1 MQTTT
6 KYKDQTNTGHLRPRE
21 LEAVYAIS
29 HAVATSQTIESALED
44 ITKIARPVFIFDTIL
59 LYLPSS
65 SDMLEPV
72 YAKVIG
78 RGQSSDG
85 DLAWGEAIAKHVFTT
100 AQTLLRQEEQEGWE
114 TNRLK
119 QRFFLGLP
127 LRLGETTMGVL
138 VFGRFG
144 GPPYTAE
151 QINLAEFI
159 AVHIAQLLGH
169 KRLVEQIVKLEAERR
184 LDRLQHDF
192 IATVSHEL
200 CTPLGFIKGY
210 ATTLLR
216 EEISWDEETTR
227 EFLVYI
233 DEEAD
238 KLRELI
244 DNLLDSSRLQSGTL
258 RLHFQPVRLDSLL
271 RDICVRVSSSTDSNP
286 IRLDFAKSN
295 VRCMADAGRL
305 AQVIDNLLSNALK
318 YAPGSPI
325 TIYLDAS
332 LDKAFIEVKDK
343 GPGISEEHIQHLFKR
358 FYRVPD
364 SSASVRGTG
373 LGLFICRQIIRAHG
387 GEISVKSTLGEGTT
401 FHVVLPLTQVK
412 PATSLSLE
420 ETSK

>member
-6 KYKDQTNTGHLRPRE
+6 RYKDKTNTGHLRPRE

-29 HAVATSQTIESALED
+29 HAVATSQTIESTLED
-44 ITKIARPVFIFDTIL
+44 ITKIARPVFIFDTIV
-59 LYLPSS
+59 LYLPTKN
-65 SDMLEPV
+65 DVLEPAYV
-72 YAKVIG
+72 RVVG

-85 DLAWGEAIAKHVFTT
+85 DLAWGEAIANHVFTT
-100 AQTLLRQEEQEGWE
+100 AQTLLRQEEQEGWQ

-127 LRLGETTMGVL
+127 LRLGETMMGVL

-144 GPPYTAE
+144 GPPYTTE

-159 AVHIAQLLGH
+159 AVHIAQFLGH
-169 KRLVEQIVKLEAERR
+169 KQLVDQIAKLEAERR
-184 LDRLQHDF
+184 LDRLQQDF

-216 EEISWDEETTR
+216 DDASWDVETTR
-227 EFLVYI
+227 EFLGYI

-258 RLHFQPVRLDSLL
+258 KLHFQPIRLDALL
-271 RDICVRVSSSTDSNP
+271 REICLRVAASNQKNS

-295 VRCMADAGRL
+295 VRCMADPGRL
-305 AQVIDNLLSNALK
+305 AQVIDNLLNNAIK

-332 LDKAFIEVKDK
+332 LDKAFIEVKDS
-343 GPGISEEHIQHLFKR
+343 GPGISQEYIEHLFKR

-364 SSASVRGTG
+364 GNTSIRGTG
-373 LGLFICRQIIRAHG
+373 LGLFISRQIIRAHG
-387 GEISVKSTLGEGTT
+387 GEISVKSTLGEGTI
-401 FHVVLPLTQVK
+401 FHIVLPLTQVK
-412 PATSLSLE
+412 PPTSLSLQE
-420 ETSK
+420 KST